1 MILYLQALIDGLL
14 IGGVYATMAVGL
26 SLAFGVMRIINWC
39 QGELLMMSMYISYYI
54 FNAIGLD
61 PYLIVFLT
69 AIVMFAVGYLLQKG
83 ILSNLLARTTEREP
97 ISVLLFTAG
106 LGMILANAAHV
117 LIGSN
122 PLSETTRYTGKMIQA
137 GEVFIST
144 PRLISF
150 LFALALTLALY
161 LLLQKSEIGRAIR
174 ATAQNRSV
182 ATLMGIDQK
191 MIYCLSFGL
200 SLAMVGASGA
210 LLIPYYPVSPLV
222 GNTFSFKTF
231 VIVVLGGMGS
241 VPGALAGGLL
251 VGIIEKVV
259 GQLWSDTYAQVL
271 VFLIFVAVL
280 LFKPNGLMG
289 EKDL

>member
-39 QGELLMMSMYISYYI
+39 HGELLMVSMYISYYI
-54 FNAIGLD
+54 FTSLGLD

-69 AIVMFAVGYLLQKG
+69 AAVMFGVGYVLQKG
-83 ILSNLLARTTEREP
+83 VVSNLLTRTNEREP

-106 LGMILANAAHV
+106 LGMILCNAAQV

-122 PLSETTRYTGKMIQA
+122 PLSETTRYTGKMI
-137 GEVFIST
+137 GMGNILVSV
-144 PRLISF
+144 PKLISF
-150 LFALALTLALY
+150 VFALCLTAALY
-161 LLLQKSEIGRAIR
+161 FLLQKSEVGRAIR

-182 ATLMGIDQK
+182 ATLMGINQK
-191 MIYCLSFGL
+191 KIYCLSFGL

-210 LLIPYYPVSPLV
+210 LLIPYYPVSPMV
-222 GNTFSFKTF
+222 GNTFSIKTF
-231 VIVVLGGMGS
+231 IIVVLGGMGS
-241 VPGALAGGLL
+241 VPGALLGGLV

-259 GQLWSDTYAQVL
+259 GAFSSDTYAQVL
-271 VFLIFVAVL
+271 VFVVFVAVL
-280 LFKPNGLMG
+280 LFKPDGLLG
-289 EKDL
+289 SKDL

>member
-1 MILYLQALIDGLL
+1 MNLHLQALIDGLL

-26 SLAFGVMRIINWC
+26 SLAFGVMRIVNWC
-39 QGELLMMSMYISYYI
+39 QGEILMVSMYIAYFVFTYL
-54 FNAIGLD
+54 GLD

-69 AIVMFAVGYLLQKG
+69 AAIMFAAGWLMQNA
-83 ILSNLLARTTEREP
+83 IFSNLLARTDEREP

-106 LGMILANAAHV
+106 FGMVLSNAALV

-122 PLSETTRYTGKMIQA
+122 PLSEVTRYTGQMLEIGPMLVSVPK
-137 GEVFIST
+137 
-144 PRLISF
+144 LISF
-150 LFALALTLALY
+150 VFALALTIGLY
-161 LLLQKSEIGRAIR
+161 VLLQRSEIGRAIR
-174 ATAQNRSV
+174 ATSQNRSV
-182 ATLMGIDQK
+182 ATLMGINQK
-191 MIYCLSFGL
+191 KIYNLSFGL

-210 LLIPYYPVSPLV
+210 LLIPYYPVSTTV

-241 VPGALAGGLL
+241 VPGALLGGLL
-251 VGIIEKVV
+251 VGIIEKVI

-271 VFLIFVAVL
+271 VFVVFIGVL

-289 EKDL
+289 EKDI

>member
-1 MILYLQALIDGLL
+1 MNLYLQALIDGLL

-26 SLAFGVMRIINWC
+26 SLAFGVMRIVNWC
-39 QGELLMMSMYISYYI
+39 QGEILMVSMYIAYFVFTYL
-54 FNAIGLD
+54 GLD

-69 AIVMFAVGYLLQKG
+69 AAIMFAAGWLMQNA
-83 ILSNLLARTTEREP
+83 IFSNLLARTDEREP

-106 LGMILANAAHV
+106 LGMVLSNAALV

-122 PLSETTRYTGKMIQA
+122 PLSEVTRYTGQMLEIGPMLVSVPK
-137 GEVFIST
+137 
-144 PRLISF
+144 LISF
-150 LFALALTLALY
+150 VFALALTIGLY
-161 LLLQKSEIGRAIR
+161 VLLQRSEIGRAIR
-174 ATAQNRSV
+174 ATSQNRSV
-182 ATLMGIDQK
+182 ATLMGINQK
-191 MIYCLSFGL
+191 KIYNLSFGL

-210 LLIPYYPVSPLV
+210 LLIPYYPVSTTV

-241 VPGALAGGLL
+241 VPGALLGGLL
-251 VGIIEKVV
+251 VGIIEKVI

-271 VFLIFVAVL
+271 VFVVFIGVL

-289 EKDL
+289 EKDI

>member
-1 MILYLQALIDGLL
+1 MNLYLQALIDGLL

-39 QGELLMMSMYISYYI
+39 QGELLMVSMYISY
-54 FNAIGLD
+54 FVFTLLGLD

-69 AIVMFAVGYLLQKG
+69 AAIMFGVGWLLQHAV
-83 ILSNLLARTTEREP
+83 ISNLLARTNEREP

-106 LGMILANAAHV
+106 LGMILCNAAQV
-117 LIGSN
+117 FIGSN
-122 PLSETTRYTGKMIQA
+122 PLSEITHYTGKML
-137 GEVFIST
+137 EVGPILVSV
-144 PRLISF
+144 PKLISF
-150 LFALALTLALY
+150 IFALALTLALY

-174 ATAQNRSV
+174 ATSQNRSV
-182 ATLMGIDQK
+182 ATLMGINQK
-191 MIYCLSFGL
+191 KIYNLSFGL

-210 LLIPYYPVSPLV
+210 LLIPYYPVSTTV

-241 VPGALAGGLL
+241 VPGALLGGLL

-271 VFLIFVAVL
+271 VFVVFVAVL
-280 LFKPNGLMG
+280 LFKPNGLLG

>member
-1 MILYLQALIDGLL
+1 MNLYLQALIDGLL

-26 SLAFGVMRIINWC
+26 SLAFGVMRIVNWC
-39 QGELLMMSMYISYYI
+39 QGEILMVSMYIAYFVFTYL
-54 FNAIGLD
+54 GLD

-69 AIVMFAVGYLLQKG
+69 AAIMFAAGWLMQNA
-83 ILSNLLARTTEREP
+83 IFSNLLARTDEREP

-106 LGMILANAAHV
+106 FGMVLSNAALV

-122 PLSETTRYTGKMIQA
+122 PLSEVTRYTGQMLEIGPMLVSVPK
-137 GEVFIST
+137 
-144 PRLISF
+144 LISF
-150 LFALALTLALY
+150 VFALALTIGLY
-161 LLLQKSEIGRAIR
+161 VLLQRSEIGRAIR
-174 ATAQNRSV
+174 ATSQNRSV
-182 ATLMGIDQK
+182 ATLMGINQK
-191 MIYCLSFGL
+191 KIYNLSFGL

-210 LLIPYYPVSPLV
+210 LLIPYYPVSTTV

-241 VPGALAGGLL
+241 VPGALLGGLL
-251 VGIIEKVV
+251 VGIIEKVI

-271 VFLIFVAVL
+271 VFVVFIGVL

-289 EKDL
+289 EKDI